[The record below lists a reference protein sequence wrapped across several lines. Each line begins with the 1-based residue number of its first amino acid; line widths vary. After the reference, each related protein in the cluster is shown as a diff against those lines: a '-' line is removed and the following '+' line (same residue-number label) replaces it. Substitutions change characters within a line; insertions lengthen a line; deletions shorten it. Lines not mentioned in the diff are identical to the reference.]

1 MPHACMKGRSDMGL
15 SIGRTPSIE
24 MKRSGIE
31 TALRINW
38 ITETFRWRCAQGT
51 HPYPSRTR
59 WLRPGR
65 PMVLCWR
72 RHGRAG
78 GCRRTWGISSVGR
91 APALQAGGHE
101 FDSRILHS
109 AISRKMYIENCTQ
122 KVIFLNEQCRP
133 QRLRA
138 LGACPQMRKEPMRD
152 IVRMHRSRRSGADSR
167 WHCG

>member
-1 MPHACMKGRSDMGL
+1 MLFGYQVSSAVRRMEDMPHACMKGRSDMGL

-101 FDSRILHS
+101 FESRILHL
-109 AISRKMYIENCTQ
+109 IMKTHYHLCTL
-122 KVIFLNEQCRP
+122 KI
-133 QRLRA
+133 A
-138 LGACPQMRKEPMRD
+138 YKK
-152 IVRMHRSRRSGADSR
+152 
-167 WHCG
+167 